1 MFDIRCQRCYYNKVK
16 KVLPM
21 TVHLISKLCYEIT
34 ALVSQAKGR
43 LFFCGLTAMGT
54 NRIAKTK

>member
-1 MFDIRCQRCYYNKVK
+1 
-16 KVLPM
+16 M

-43 LFFCGLTAMGT
+43 LFFCGLTAIGT
-54 NRIAKTK
+54 NRIAKTKLG